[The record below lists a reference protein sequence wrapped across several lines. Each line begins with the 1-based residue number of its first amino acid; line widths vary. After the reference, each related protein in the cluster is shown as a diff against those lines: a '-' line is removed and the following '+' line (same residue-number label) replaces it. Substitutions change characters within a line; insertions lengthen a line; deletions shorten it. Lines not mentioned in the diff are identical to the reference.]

1 MARPA
6 NDGRLVMSRPIRI
19 ESGEKIVNF
28 SGAVAAA
35 MAAFLKS
42 RRAVY
47 AVTAGYACLL
57 VCLTHW
63 PQLPEVGM
71 GGDVM
76 PVDKIIHG
84 GLYAVL
90 GFLASCTTWAGTR
103 WRRISAPA
111 VLLALAVFAAA
122 DEVTQSLTLRSP
134 DFFDWVADLGGAA
147 CGVALA
153 RAAKRLIR
161 PRVGRSDAAP
171 DACEPIP

>member
-1 MARPA
+1 MATPA
-6 NDGRLVMSRPIRI
+6 NHGRAAMSRPGGI
-19 ESGEKIVNF
+19 EEGRQIVNF
-28 SGAVAAA
+28 TRA
-35 MAAFLKS
+35 MAAATTAFLES
-42 RRAVY
+42 PRAVY

-63 PQLPEVGM
+63 PRLPDVDVGSN
-71 GGDVM
+71 VL
-76 PVDKIIHG
+76 PLDKIIHA

-90 GFLASCTTWAGTR
+90 GFLASWTTWAGTR
-103 WRRISAPA
+103 YRRISAPA

-153 RAAKRLIR
+153 RAAKRLIS
-161 PRVGRSDAAP
+161 PQVARSHAAP
-171 DACEPIP
+171 DAWESIQ